1 MEAVKEA
8 TYKVSAWGVG
18 DDKWPTVIRS
28 VSTFD
33 ESVAYELAE
42 KWEQFLGNE
51 WDGRYI
57 IAVVELAKWDGECY
71 QVVQAT
77 EY

>member
-8 TYKVSAWGVG
+8 TYKVSAWGVAN
-18 DDKWPTVIRS
+18 DKWPIVIRS

-33 ESVAYELAE
+33 EAYAYGLAE
-42 KWEQFLGNE
+42 KWEHLLGNE
-51 WDGRYI
+51 WADGFT
-57 IAVVELAKWDGECY
+57 IAIVEIGKWDGECY